1 MFTGLVEEVS
11 KVRNVSKSSLGAR
24 LCIEA
29 SFCSEMKVG
38 DSISVNGACQTVV
51 SLQKETFEIEVMN
64 ETLRLTN
71 LTDSKYVNL
80 ERSMK
85 ADGRFDG
92 HFVSGH
98 IDGTAAFASIKTDG
112 FSKVMRFEYP
122 AEEIILKGSICVN
135 GVSLTVSAVEDNYFE
150 VSIIPHTLENT
161 NLGLL
166 REGEM
171 VNIETDMIAKY
182 MHKYT
187 TSLLSGVRSAKVS
200 NISESFL
207 KEHGF

>member
-24 LCIEA
+24 LCVEA

-38 DSISVNGACQTVV
+38 DSVSVNGACQTVV
-51 SLQKETFEIEVMN
+51 FLQKETFEVEVMN

-98 IDGTAAFASIKTDG
+98 IDGTAVFVSIKPDG

-135 GVSLTVSAVEDNYFE
+135 GVSLTVSAAGDNYFE

-182 MHKYT
+182 VHKYT